1 MRARTVT
8 TTLGVAVIA
17 ALVGGCGGADG
28 EAGDQPSS
36 AVEGAAVGSAEAD
49 ATSPSSTG
57 GANGSATLS
66 VAGREFSFDLAV
78 CGVHDGE
85 VVVGGPGTETG
96 AGGPAYLDGDTV
108 MLDGAVY
115 GEFRVEIGTD
125 QPFDSTD
132 DFIALGNSA
141 GGDLS
146 LTDDGADHRA
156 VGSAWAADG
165 GSLGEGTL
173 LFSCG

>member
-1 MRARTVT
+1 M
-8 TTLGVAVIA
+8 
-17 ALVGGCGGADG
+17 
-28 EAGDQPSS
+28 
-36 AVEGAAVGSAEAD
+36 GSAEAD